1 MAVVLMN
8 AAAVAAVD
16 ISTTVNTVAPA
27 TNVTLSLSTANYT
40 ANSSN
45 TIGYGWKGDT
55 RRDIGQT
62 FTTTSAFTLDKIT
75 LQVQFVGSA
84 APGASYN
91 LSLYQFPSSS
101 SLAAS
106 STLGTWSGT
115 LPDATSLV
123 PTGYS
128 FNSGAVGPFLT
139 FDIPDIALSSGVTYG
154 FVLSFA
160 SLTASESMNFWVK
173 GGGYY
178 ANGQQIETGTVGATT
193 FTNSGGNDLLFYIQ
207 SVPEPSSHALI
218 SVGAMVVPAWLLLRK
233 RQSSDR

>member
-8 AAAVAAVD
+8 ATAMAAVD
-16 ISTTVNTVAPA
+16 ISTTVGSSAPSA
-27 TNVTLSLSTANYT
+27 NVTLSVSTLNYT
-40 ANSSN
+40 PNASN

-55 RRDIGQT
+55 RRDIGQS

-84 APGASYN
+84 APGASYS

-101 SLAAS
+101 SLVAS
-106 STLGTWSGT
+106 STLGTWNGT
-115 LPDATSLV
+115 LPDATTLV
-123 PTGYS
+123 PAGYS

-160 SLTASESMNFWVK
+160 SLSSSESMNFWVK

-178 ANGQQIETGTVGATT
+178 ANGQEIETGTVGSTT

-207 SVPEPSSHALI
+207 SVPEPSAHALI
-218 SVGAMVVPAWLLLRK
+218 SVSAMLVPAWFMLRK
-233 RQSSDR
+233 KQP